1 MPKYYRSWFKG
12 ADTSTL
18 CIYLESMLR
27 DMLPIVPESH
37 REYVNLIVAALKN
50 ANLFMRTLLHS
61 GLFLLESER
70 NTAIAAGSKVMSFFK
85 RLAGMAYVM
94 QLTRWKLQPKYHY
107 MAEVIFAMEYEKQQ
121 DLPSLNPLSTATQLD
136 EDFVGRVAGASR
148 TVSSR
153 ATHVR
158 TIERFLLELQLKW

>member
-1 MPKYYRSWFKG
+1 
-12 ADTSTL
+12 
-18 CIYLESMLR
+18 
-27 DMLPIVPESH
+27 MLPIVPADN
-37 REYVNLIVAALKN
+37 REYVNLIVVALKN

-70 NTAIAAGSKVMSFFK
+70 NTAIVAGNKVMSCFK
-85 RLAGMAYVM
+85 RLAGMAYVQ
-94 QLTRWKLQPKYHY
+94 QLTRWKLQPKFHY
-107 MAEVIFAMEYEKQQ
+107 MAEVVYAMESERQE

-153 ATHVR
+153 STHIR
-158 TIERFLLELQLKW
+158 TIERFLLELRLKW